1 MVFLS
6 WLHLLVLM
14 DDTVLLAT
22 TRENIINKITLLKQY
37 CDTYGMK
44 INAGKTKFFVICGTV
59 EDQRAIE
66 VNGLVVEPCT
76 KYTYLGSIFTADGS
90 VSSSVAAHVQSK
102 MVNFNKFVSFLNK
115 NNDIPFNVKKRIFDA
130 ALMSAILYGCESWLN
145 ADLRPVAKLY
155 NWGLKLLLGVRRTTS
170 NDICYTELGYPPLQD
185 LVKSRQRK
193 FFSKI
198 WQERSLMDDDPL
210 VLVINTVLQAR
221 YNTRN
226 YINGMIHESID
237 DIRMAKEKLQYN
249 IINSDSSRKVT
260 YHEMNPDLTV
270 HEIYTAK
277 HNVPELERI
286 SFTRF
291 RVASHSLAVEVGR
304 WNRRGRGR
312 LPLEERLCVCGAIQT
327 EAHVVQQCPR
337 TQNIRDSY
345 DISNFED
352 IFSEQRSLASQCKT
366 VHLILSSFL

>member
-1 MVFLS
+1 
-6 WLHLLVLM
+6 
-14 DDTVLLAT
+14 
-22 TRENIINKITLLKQY
+22 
-37 CDTYGMK
+37 
-44 INAGKTKFFVICGTV
+44 
-59 EDQRAIE
+59 
-66 VNGLVVEPCT
+66 
-76 KYTYLGSIFTADGS
+76 
-90 VSSSVAAHVQSK
+90 
-102 MVNFNKFVSFLNK
+102 
-115 NNDIPFNVKKRIFDA
+115 
-130 ALMSAILYGCESWLN
+130 
-145 ADLRPVAKLY
+145 
-155 NWGLKLLLGVRRTTS
+155 
-170 NDICYTELGYPPLQD
+170 
-185 LVKSRQRK
+185 
-193 FFSKI
+193 
-198 WQERSLMDDDPL
+198 
-210 VLVINTVLQAR
+210 
-221 YNTRN
+221 
-226 YINGMIHESID
+226 MIHESID
-237 DIRMAKEKLQYN
+237 DIRIAKEKLQYN

-260 YHEMNPDLTV
+260 YREMNPDLTV